1 MSLKIVILQSAET
14 DLKELCI
21 YLTERFSVQ
30 TWQSTL
36 ASLKAAIRHL
46 ATLPYAG
53 SIPDEIEKLN
63 FGQYRQ
69 VLSGM
74 NRIIYEVRGQTIY
87 IHIIADSR
95 KSLPALL
102 MKRLL
107 RGHP

>member
-14 DLKELCI
+14 DLKELRI

-30 TWQSTL
+30 TWQSTY

-63 FGQYRQ
+63 LGQYRQ
-69 VLSGM
+69 ILSGM
-74 NRIIYEVRGQTIY
+74 NRIVYEVRGQTIY
-87 IHIIADSR
+87 IHLIVDSR